1 MKKIFILIFVAF
13 VSIGIFC
20 VHYFSKDY
28 ALGMVR
34 FSDNIWDSYTVFD
47 TITSL
52 HNEDSIISIRFKNA
66 KGKFIVEKNKIKDS
80 RIVDVL
86 EYYCKESRLLV
97 AELPYNDNRIR
108 YFYFPKKNEHASVIA
123 TPGYCGVT
131 KHYVLMGNDSLLYY
145 TNTNQLMNLFV
156 DRYREQYD
164 GFPLFL
170 RDIMNKKILPKFQ
183 GGRPNDYCQEKYPID
198 KEILSFIEQ
207 YGERAMF
214 DKYFYY
220 DKYEK
225 MYCVRD
231 DAIRQKSMTISYYYT
246 MRKKVNT
253 GDKIGWNA
261 KFKRRPD

>member
-13 VSIGIFC
+13 LSIGIFC

-28 ALGMVR
+28 ALGMVK
-34 FSDNIWDSYTVFD
+34 FSDNRCDSYTVFD

-52 HNEDSIISIRFKNA
+52 RNEDSIISIRFKNA

-80 RIVDVL
+80 RIVDAL
-86 EYYCKESRLLV
+86 EYYCKESRLLA
-97 AELPYNDNRIR
+97 AELPYNDNKIR
-108 YFYFPKKNEHASVIA
+108 YFYFPRKDEEFGVIA
-123 TPGYCGVT
+123 TPGYCGVV
-131 KHYVLMGNDSLLYY
+131 KDYVLMGDDSLLYY
-145 TNTNQLMNLFV
+145 TNTHELMNLFV

-170 RDIMNKKILPKFQ
+170 SDIMNNKILPKFQ
-183 GGRPNDYCQEKYPID
+183 GGRPNDYCQYSYPID
-198 KEILSFIEQ
+198 KDVLRFIDQ

-220 DKYEK
+220 NKYGKEYTVHEK
-225 MYCVRD
+225 Y
-231 DAIRQKSMTISYYYT
+231 IRQTSTTISYYYT
-246 MRKKVNT
+246 MKNKVT
-253 GDKIGWNA
+253 TKDDIGWNA